1 MENINNK
8 EKIENLF
15 SDLNFKASELKKL
28 YNRYNSGLKFSEF
41 LSYYD
46 DIVRRINILYNYL
59 KELEKKLDNKEDSY
73 YNLKLR
79 IDNLFDNVHAI
90 NRAIV
95 TGSINDLK
103 RYM

>member
-8 EKIENLF
+8 EKIDNLF
-15 SDLNFKASELKKL
+15 KDLNFKADELKKL
-28 YNRYNSGLKFSEF
+28 YNRYNSSLKFSEF

-46 DIVRRINILYNYL
+46 DILRRINIIYNYL
-59 KELEKKLDNKEDSY
+59 KELEKRVEVKDDSY
-73 YNLKLR
+73 YHLKSR
-79 IDNLFDNVHAI
+79 IDNLFDNVHSI

-103 RYM
+103 KYL